1 MDLGLRGK
9 VAMVAAASQGLG
21 KAVALGFARE
31 GANLAICSRNRAALE
46 AVAEEARAHGVN
58 VLAIPADV
66 TRAEDITA
74 FVERTV
80 AHFGGVDILVTN
92 AGGPPA
98 GTFQDFPDDAP
109 WQAAFELTLLSAVRL
124 IRGVLPSMRARGGGS
139 IVVMTSSSIKV
150 PIPNLILSNV
160 FRAGVAALAKTL
172 AEEFAPNNIR
182 VNNVLPGR
190 IATER
195 LLYLDRVTAERLG
208 VDPETVRQRVIATIP
223 LGRYGDP
230 EEFANAVVFLASE
243 RASYISGA
251 SLQVDGGYIKCIS

>member
-31 GANLAICSRNRAALE
+31 GANVAICSRNQAALE
-46 AVAEEARAHGVN
+46 AVAAEARTSGVD
-58 VLAIPADV
+58 VLAVPADL
-66 TRAEDITA
+66 TRAEDIA
-74 FVERTV
+74 KFVEKSI

-98 GTFQDFPDDAP
+98 GTFQDFADDAP

-124 IRGVLPSMRARGGGS
+124 IRGVLPSMRARGGGA
-139 IVVMTSSSIKV
+139 IIVMTSSSIKV

-172 AEEFAPNNIR
+172 AEELAPYNIR

-195 LLYLDRVTAERLG
+195 LLYLDQVNAERAG
-208 VDPETVRQRVIATIP
+208 VSVEEIRQRTIAQIP
-223 LGRYGDP
+223 MGRYGDP

-243 RASYISGA
+243 RASYITGA
-251 SLQVDGGYIKCIS
+251 SLQVDGGYIKCIY

>member
-31 GANLAICSRNRAALE
+31 GANLALCARNQAALE
-46 AVAEEARAHGVN
+46 AVAAEARRYGVDA
-58 VLAIPADV
+58 LAVPADV
-66 TRAEDITA
+66 TRAEDIA
-74 FVERTV
+74 KFVEKAV
-80 AHFGGVDILVTN
+80 AHFGGIDILVTN

-98 GTFQDFPDDAP
+98 GTFQDFADDAP

-124 IRGVLPSMRARGGGS
+124 IRGVLPSMRARGGGA
-139 IVVMTSSSIKV
+139 IIVMTSSSIKV

-172 AEEFAPNNIR
+172 AEELAPYNIR

-195 LLYLDRVTAERLG
+195 LLYLDQVNAERAG
-208 VDPETVRQRVIATIP
+208 VSVEEIRQRTIAQIP

-243 RASYISGA
+243 RASYITGA
-251 SLQVDGGYIKCIS
+251 SLQVDGGYIKCIY

>member
-1 MDLGLRGK
+1 MELGLRGK

-21 KAVALGFARE
+21 KAVALAFARE
-31 GANLAICSRNRAALE
+31 GANLAICSRNQAALE
-46 AVAEEARAHGVN
+46 SVAAAAREHGVD
-58 VLAIPADV
+58 VLAVPADV
-66 TRAEDITA
+66 TRAEEIQK
-74 FVERTV
+74 FVEQAV

-98 GTFQDFPDDAP
+98 GTFQDFADDAP
-109 WQAAFELTLLSAVRL
+109 WQAAFELTLMSAVRL
-124 IRGVLPSMRARGGGS
+124 IRGVLPSMRARGGGA
-139 IVVMTSSSIKV
+139 IIVMTSSSIKV

-172 AEEFAPNNIR
+172 AEELAPLNIR

-195 LLYLDRVTAERLG
+195 LLYLDQVNAERAG
-208 VDPETVRQRVIATIP
+208 VSVEEIRQRTMAQIP
-223 LGRYGDP
+223 MGRYGDP

-243 RASYISGA
+243 RASYITGA
-251 SLQVDGGYIKCIS
+251 SLQVDGGYIKCIY

>member
-31 GANLAICSRNRAALE
+31 GANLAICSRNQAALE
-46 AVAEEARAHGVN
+46 AVAAEARTSGVD
-58 VLAIPADV
+58 VLAVPADL
-66 TRAEDITA
+66 TRAEDIA
-74 FVERTV
+74 KFVEKSI

-98 GTFQDFPDDAP
+98 GTFQDFADDAP

-124 IRGVLPSMRARGGGS
+124 IRGILPSMRARGGGA
-139 IVVMTSSSIKV
+139 IIVMTSSSIKV

-172 AEEFAPNNIR
+172 AEELAPYNIR

-195 LLYLDRVTAERLG
+195 LLYLDQVNAERAG
-208 VDPETVRQRVIATIP
+208 VSVEEIRQRTIAQIP
-223 LGRYGDP
+223 MGRYGDP

-243 RASYISGA
+243 QASYITGA
-251 SLQVDGGYIKCIS
+251 SLQVDGGYIKCIY

>member
-9 VAMVAAASQGLG
+9 VAVVAAASQGLG

-31 GANLAICSRNRAALE
+31 GANLAICSRNETALE
-46 AVAEEARAHGVN
+46 VVAKATRAYGVDTLAV
-58 VLAIPADV
+58 PADV
-66 TRAEDITA
+66 TRAEDITR
-74 FVERTV
+74 FIERTV
-80 AHFGGVDILVTN
+80 SHFGGIDILVTN

-98 GTFQDFPDDAP
+98 GTFQDFPDDAA
-109 WQAAFELTLLSAVRL
+109 WQAAFELTLMSAVRL
-124 IRGVLPSMRARGGGS
+124 IRGVLPSMRARGGGA
-139 IVVMTSSSIKV
+139 IIVMTSSSIKV

-172 AEEFAPNNIR
+172 AEEFAPYNIR

-195 LLYLDRVTAERLG
+195 LLYLDQVTAERAG
-208 VDPETVRQRVIATIP
+208 VSVEEVRQRTIAEIP

-243 RASYISGA
+243 RASYITGA
-251 SLQVDGGYIKCIS
+251 SLQVDGGYIKCIY

>member
-31 GANLAICSRNRAALE
+31 GANLAICSRNQAALE
-46 AVAEEARAHGVN
+46 AVAAEARTSGVD
-58 VLAIPADV
+58 VLAVPADL
-66 TRAEDITA
+66 TRAEDIA
-74 FVERTV
+74 KFVEKSI

-98 GTFQDFPDDAP
+98 GTFQDFADDAP

-124 IRGVLPSMRARGGGS
+124 IRGVLPSMRARGGGA
-139 IVVMTSSSIKV
+139 IIVMTSSSIKV

-172 AEEFAPNNIR
+172 AEELAPYNIR

-195 LLYLDRVTAERLG
+195 LLYLDQVNAERAG
-208 VDPETVRQRVIATIP
+208 VSVEEIRQRTIAQIP
-223 LGRYGDP
+223 MGRYGDP

-243 RASYISGA
+243 RASYITGA
-251 SLQVDGGYIKCIS
+251 SLQVDGGYIKCIY

>member
-9 VAMVAAASQGLG
+9 VVMVAAASQGLG
-21 KAVALGFARE
+21 KAIALGFARE
-31 GANLAICSRNRAALE
+31 GAHLAICSRNREALE
-46 AVAEEARAHGVN
+46 AVAAEARQSGVD
-58 VLAIPADV
+58 VLAEPADV
-66 TRAEDITA
+66 TQPAAISRFIAHTIE
-74 FVERTV
+74 
-80 AHFGGVDILVTN
+80 HFGGVDILVTN

-98 GTFQDFPDDAP
+98 GTFQDFPDDSA

-124 IRGVLPSMRARGGGS
+124 IRGVFASMRDRGGGTI
-139 IVVMTSSSIKV
+139 IVLTSSSIRV

-172 AEEFAPNNIR
+172 AEEFAPYNIR

-195 LLYLDRVTAERLG
+195 LLYLDQVNAERAG
-208 VDPETVRQRVIATIP
+208 VSVEEIRRRTIAQIP

-230 EEFANAVVFLASE
+230 EEFANAVVFLASP
-243 RASYISGA
+243 RASYITGA
-251 SLQVDGGYIKCIS
+251 SLQVDGGYIRCIY

>member
-31 GANLAICSRNRAALE
+31 GANLAICSRNETALE
-46 AVAEEARAHGVN
+46 AVAKAAREYGVDA
-58 VLAIPADV
+58 LAVPADV
-66 TRAEDITA
+66 TRAEDIA
-74 FVERTV
+74 HFVERTV
-80 AHFGGVDILVTN
+80 SHFGGVDILVTN

-109 WQAAFELTLLSAVRL
+109 WQAAFELTLMSVVRL
-124 IRGVLPSMRARGGGS
+124 IRGVLPSMRARGGGA
-139 IVVMTSSSIKV
+139 IIVMTSSSIKV

-172 AEEFAPNNIR
+172 AEELAPYNIR

-195 LLYLDRVTAERLG
+195 LLYLDQVNAERAG
-208 VDPETVRQRVIATIP
+208 VSVEEIRQRTIAQIP

-243 RASYISGA
+243 RASYITGT
-251 SLQVDGGYIKCIS
+251 SLQVDGGYIKCIY

>member
-31 GANLAICSRNRAALE
+31 GANLAICSRNQAALE
-46 AVAEEARAHGVN
+46 AVAAEARSSGVD
-58 VLAIPADV
+58 VLAVPADL
-66 TRAEDITA
+66 TRAEDIA
-74 FVERTV
+74 KFVEKSI
-80 AHFGGVDILVTN
+80 AHFGGIDILVTN

-98 GTFQDFPDDAP
+98 GTFQDFADDAP

-124 IRGVLPSMRARGGGS
+124 IRGVLPSMQARGSGA
-139 IVVMTSSSIKV
+139 IIVMTSSSIKV

-172 AEEFAPNNIR
+172 AEELAPYNIR

-195 LLYLDRVTAERLG
+195 LLYLDQVNAERAG
-208 VDPETVRQRVIATIP
+208 VSVEEIRQRTIAQIP
-223 LGRYGDP
+223 MGRYGDP
-230 EEFANAVVFLASE
+230 EEFANAVVFLASD
-243 RASYISGA
+243 RARYITGA
-251 SLQVDGGYIKCIS
+251 SLQVDGGYIKCIY

>member
-31 GANLAICSRNRAALE
+31 GANLAICSRNQAALE
-46 AVAEEARAHGVN
+46 AVAAEARSFGVD
-58 VLAIPADV
+58 VLAVPADL
-66 TRAEDITA
+66 TRAEDIA
-74 FVERTV
+74 KFVEKSI
-80 AHFGGVDILVTN
+80 AHFGGIDILVTN

-98 GTFQDFPDDAP
+98 GTFQDFADDAP
-109 WQAAFELTLLSAVRL
+109 WQGAFELTLLSAVRL
-124 IRGVLPSMRARGGGS
+124 IRGVLPSMRARGGGA
-139 IVVMTSSSIKV
+139 IIVMTSSSIKI

-172 AEEFAPNNIR
+172 AEELAPYNIR

-195 LLYLDRVTAERLG
+195 LLYLDQVNAERAG
-208 VDPETVRQRVIATIP
+208 VSVEEMRQRTIAQIP
-223 LGRYGDP
+223 MGRYGDP

-243 RASYISGA
+243 RASYITGA
-251 SLQVDGGYIKCIS
+251 SLQVDGGYIRCIY

>member
-31 GANLAICSRNRAALE
+31 GANLAICARNGEALQ
-46 AVAEEARAHGVN
+46 AVAQEARSHGVD
-58 VLAIPADV
+58 VVAEVADV
-66 TRAEDITA
+66 TRAEDIA
-74 FVERTV
+74 RFVERTLQ
-80 AHFGGVDILVTN
+80 HYGGVDILVTN

-98 GTFQDFPDDAP
+98 GTFQDFADDAP

-124 IRGVLPSMRARGGGS
+124 IRGVFPAMRARGGGA
-139 IVVMTSSSIKV
+139 IIVMTSSSIKV

-172 AEEFAPNNIR
+172 AEEFAPYNIR

-195 LLYLDRVTAERLG
+195 LLYLDQVNAERAG
-208 VDPETVRQRVIATIP
+208 VSIEEMRQRTIAQIP

-230 EEFANAVVFLASE
+230 EEFANAVVFLASD
-243 RASYISGA
+243 RASYITGA
-251 SLQVDGGYIKCIS
+251 SLQVDGGYIKCIY